1 MNSGKYTVKRS
12 HCCRIGAKG
21 IMGDAVAAPDANA
34 MNQLLKVFVDI
45 CLLRAGPQHL
55 PASRFLLALAL
66 AAHAAL
72 GAVFALFTLALPQA
86 LLAAAIGTAL
96 LFGVAQGLLLAHG
109 KLQRLQQTATAL
121 AGSEILLGLL
131 ALPPTTWFYAVESND
146 ARVLPSLLSLLAIV
160 WSVVVTVHIFRA
172 ALQVS
177 QGMAL
182 LFALG
187 YTIMAYSVLGLVV

>member
-1 MNSGKYTVKRS
+1 MNSGKYTVKRL

-21 IMGDAVAAPDANA
+21 IMGDAVAAPDAHA
-34 MNQLLKVFVDI
+34 MNRLLKIFMDI

-55 PASRFLLALAL
+55 PASRFLLTLTL
-66 AAHAAL
+66 VMHAAL
-72 GAVFALFTLALPQA
+72 GVVFALFTLPLPQA
-86 LLAAAIGTAL
+86 LVAAAIGTAL
-96 LFGVAQGLLLAHG
+96 LVGVVQALLLVHG
-109 KLQRLQQTATAL
+109 KAERVQQTATAL

-131 ALPPTTWFYAVESND
+131 ALLPTAWFYTVESND

>member
-1 MNSGKYTVKRS
+1 
-12 HCCRIGAKG
+12 
-21 IMGDAVAAPDANA
+21 
-34 MNQLLKVFVDI
+34 MNQLLKTFMDI
-45 CLLRAGPQHL
+45 CLLRAGPQDL
-55 PASRFLLALAL
+55 PASRFLLALTL
-66 AAHAAL
+66 VMHAAL
-72 GAVFALFTLALPQA
+72 GVVFALFTLPLPQGFV
-86 LLAAAIGTAL
+86 AAAIGTAL
-96 LFGVAQGLLLAHG
+96 LVGVVQALLLVHG
-109 KLQRLQQTATAL
+109 KAERVQQTATAL

-131 ALPPTTWFYAVESND
+131 ALLPTAWFYAVESND

-187 YTIMAYSVLGLVV
+187 YTIMAYSVMGLVV

>member
-1 MNSGKYTVKRS
+1 MNR
-12 HCCRIGAKG
+12 
-21 IMGDAVAAPDANA
+21 
-34 MNQLLKVFVDI
+34 LLKIFMDI

-55 PASRFLLALAL
+55 PASRFLLTLTL
-66 AAHAAL
+66 VMHAAL
-72 GAVFALFTLALPQA
+72 GVVFALFTLPLPQA
-86 LLAAAIGTAL
+86 LVAAAIGTAL
-96 LFGVAQGLLLAHG
+96 LVGVVQALLLVHG
-109 KLQRLQQTATAL
+109 KAERVQQTATAL

-131 ALPPTTWFYAVESND
+131 ALLPTAWFYTVESND

>member
-1 MNSGKYTVKRS
+1 MNSGKYTVKRL

-21 IMGDAVAAPDANA
+21 IMGDAVAAPDAHA
-34 MNQLLKVFVDI
+34 MNRLLKIFMDI

-55 PASRFLLALAL
+55 PASRFLLTLTL
-66 AAHAAL
+66 VMHAAL
-72 GAVFALFTLALPQA
+72 GVVFALFTLPLPQA
-86 LLAAAIGTAL
+86 LVAAAIGTAL
-96 LFGVAQGLLLAHG
+96 LVGVVQALLLVHG
-109 KLQRLQQTATAL
+109 KAERVQQTATAL

-131 ALPPTTWFYAVESND
+131 ALLPTAWFYAVESND